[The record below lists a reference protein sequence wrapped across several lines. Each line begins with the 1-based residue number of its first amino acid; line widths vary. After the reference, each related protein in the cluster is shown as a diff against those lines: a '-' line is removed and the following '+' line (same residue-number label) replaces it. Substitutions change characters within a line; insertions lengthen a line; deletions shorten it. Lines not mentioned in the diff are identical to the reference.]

1 MTDAPAGPARE
12 LRIPLDPP
20 VKFGEETYDELVL
33 REPTVAE
40 VEKIDDLGGTAWNRA
55 LIASVAGVPDKV
67 ISKLGIRT
75 MNTAAAY
82 LVSFTGAVL
91 PTATAD

>member
-1 MTDAPAGPARE
+1 MTDAPPSTKT
-12 LRIPLDPP
+12 IPVDPP
-20 VKFGEETYDELVL
+20 VEHEGEIYTKLEL

-40 VEKIDDLGGTAWNRA
+40 IEKIDDLGGTAWNRA

-67 ISKLGIRT
+67 ISKLGVRT

-82 LVSFTGAVL
+82 LVGFTGAVL
-91 PTATAD
+91 PTATSD